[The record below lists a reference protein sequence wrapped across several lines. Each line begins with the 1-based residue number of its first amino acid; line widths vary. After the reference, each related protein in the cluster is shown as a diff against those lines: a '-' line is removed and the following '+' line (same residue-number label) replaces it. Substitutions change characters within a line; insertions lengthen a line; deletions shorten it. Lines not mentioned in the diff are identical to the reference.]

1 MCVPPRER
9 VACHGLTR
17 DAQPRYTNVVNGV
30 NVWKTPLID
39 NRNQVRLHRFSV
51 RCHVADARE
60 LCMQSYYWD
69 LGWLTCT
76 GGYDDSVCGEAHSE
90 LKTRAFCPLSK
101 PMRYAPAV
109 QVPNPP
115 YRPRSGTVSPS
126 IVDDTSGNETWSSDG
141 NGNSDQGFY
150 GDAPYRRPSPF
161 LFTSSAST
169 AALAQR
175 IADGMFFDASSQDAL
190 DTLGQQ
196 LQDAQMQ
203 GQPLSARIVTFASNV
218 TGPIGNLGR
227 VIEVV
232 PLYPVPLTLGTAAK
246 QQRGSMQTDDAYQS
260 RPLMLLRHDCSS
272 VNTNSTRLMTSQS
285 FAQLVRAGSMTCVQ
299 MPGVRL
305 DSVADIQLALFAGYG
320 KGAYG
325 AVGTGGNISGFP
337 FAVDFGSTSTSSTPS
352 LSVTLLYNGTMVQPD
367 GAPLNMA
374 FRTSAALNRLVNGF
388 LDNLVPAVQGIVP
401 GPRATMRYVRD
412 MPTQGVVIKID
423 AGTFLGPLFYTWLS
437 QMLLPVIVGL
447 LVYEKEKNLRTM
459 MRMQGLGDTA
469 YMLVNYMY
477 YFLLYFVFMLL
488 IYLYGAALGFGT
500 NSLSMWTRSQPGVV
514 IIFFIL
520 FINVQISTAFL
531 FQAIFSSAKTATVG
545 SVLYLLVAGLLGKFI
560 FESFLESPTFGRGG
574 IVGMELLVPF
584 SLYRGFY
591 EMSAF
596 GAVASY
602 SPTGMGEA
610 SLGISWLKIKGSG
623 GMEVVMVIFF
633 VEWLLIGVAA
643 WYLDQVYASGSGVKR
658 HPLFFLECLA
668 PKQPRASCVA
678 HIPAMRLSGARHSA
692 PELAVPMESEPDDVR
707 SCREVALAT
716 SPSDAAI
723 VAHGLSKT
731 YPGMDGA
738 PPKVACRELS
748 VAIPAGE
755 CFGLLGPNGAGK
767 STAINLLIGFLTP
780 THGSAFL
787 GGYDLATDVSSAY
800 SLLGVCPQH
809 DLLWEQLSAREHLR
823 FYGRLRNLRGAEL
836 EEACDHALRGVNL
849 FTGGVGD
856 RPCGTYSGGMK
867 RRLSVA
873 IALIGD
879 PPVVFLDEPSTGL
892 DPASRATLWDVIK
905 EAKKS
910 RAIVLTTHAM
920 EEAEELCDRLGVFV
934 DGALRCVGAPK
945 ELTARYGGF
954 LVLSLTTTA
963 LRVPDAE
970 AFVHELSPNAQRTYA
985 LGGTL
990 KYDLPLSETNL
1001 AAVFAAVSERK
1012 AALGIVDWGV
1022 SSVTLEEVRRV
1033 NTQLH
1038 ATVNLSIAL
1047 RSCQPRRRRCLS
1059 SLHATLA
1066 QPPPKNSHTFVVIRR
1081 RNIESA
1087 RCILSVSRRPQSR
1100 CRLRCC
1106 RRRQ

>member
-1 MCVPPRER
+1 LFASPDFKCGCRCRSYSTPDGAYTFNVNDPQ
-9 VACHGLTR
+9 H
-17 DAQPRYTNVVNGV
+17 TNVVDGV
-30 NVWKTPLID
+30 SVWKSPLID
-39 NRNQVRLHRFSV
+39 GRNQT
-51 RCHVADARE
+51 
-60 LCMQSYYWD
+60 YYWD

-76 GGYDDSVCGEAHSE
+76 GGYDDSVCGELHSE
-90 LKTRAFCPLSK
+90 VKTRFFCPLTK
-101 PMRYAPAV
+101 PVRWAPTV

-115 YRPRSGTVSPS
+115 FRPASGTVSAG
-126 IVDDTSGNETWSSDG
+126 IVDDLSGNETWSAEGSGDD
-141 NGNSDQGFY
+141 DQGFY
-150 GDAPYRRPSPF
+150 GDAPYRRPAPF
-161 LFTSSAST
+161 LFTSASSAAT
-169 AALAQR
+169 LAQR
-175 IADGMFFDASSQDAL
+175 IADGMFFDASSQVALDAL
-190 DTLGQQ
+190 GDQFR
-196 LQDAQMQ
+196 DAQMQ
-203 GQPLSARIVTFASNV
+203 NNGQMSSAPIFLFAANPS
-218 TGPIGNLGR
+218 GPIGGLGR
-227 VIEVV
+227 IAEVV
-232 PLYPVPLTLGTAAK
+232 PLYPVPVTLGTSAK
-246 QQRGSMQTDDAYQS
+246 QQLGSMQQDEAFQS
-260 RPLMLLRHDCSS
+260 RPLMLLRHDCSVVS
-272 VNTNSTRLMTSQS
+272 SNSTRQMDAQN
-285 FAQLVRAGSMTCVQ
+285 FAQMLRAGSVTCVQ
-299 MPGVRL
+299 MPGVPMA
-305 DSVADIQLALFAGYG
+305 SVASIQEVLFTGYG
-320 KGAYG
+320 KGPPS
-325 AVGTGGNISGFP
+325 AVGTGGSISGFP
-337 FAVDFGSTSTSSTPS
+337 FAVDFKSTSTATG
-352 LSVTLLYNGTMVQPD
+352 LDITLMYNGTLVQPS
-367 GAPLNMA
+367 GAPLNVA
-374 FRTSAALNRLVNGF
+374 FRTSAALNKLVNGF
-388 LDNLVPAVQGIVP
+388 VDALVTSAVP

-412 MPTQGVVIKID
+412 MPTQGVVIKVD

-469 YMLVNYMY
+469 YMLVNYTY

-488 IYLYGAALGFGT
+488 IYLYGAGLGFGT

-520 FINVQISTAFL
+520 FINAQIATAFL

-545 SVLYLLVAGLLGKFI
+545 SVLYLLIAGLLGKFI
-560 FESFLESPTFGRGG
+560 FEPFLESDTFERSG

-591 EMSAF
+591 EMAAF
-596 GAVASY
+596 GAVASF
-602 SPTGMGEA
+602 SPTGLGEA
-610 SLGISWLKIKGSG
+610 SLGVSWTKIRGSG
-623 GMEVVMVIFF
+623 GMEVIMVIFF
-633 VEWLLIGVAA
+633 VEWLLIMLAA

-658 HPLFFLECLA
+658 HPLFFLECLEPKA
-668 PKQPRASCVA
+668 PRTSCVS
-678 HIPAMRLSGARHSA
+678 HIPAMRLSGLSSGARNS
-692 PELAVPMESEPDDVR
+692 EYAVPMDDEPPDVR
-707 SCREVALAT
+707 SCREIALAT
-716 SPSDAAI
+716 PPQAAAI

-780 THGSAFL
+780 SNGSAFL
-787 GGYDLATDVSSAY
+787 GGFDLSTDLSSAY
-800 SLLGVCPQH
+800 SMLGVCPQH

-823 FYGRLRNLRGAEL
+823 FYGRLRNLTGAEL

-954 LVLSLTTTA
+954 LVLSLTTSP
-963 LRVPDAE
+963 LRVAEAE
-970 AFVHELSPNAQRTYA
+970 AFVRQLSPNAQRTYA

-990 KYDLPLSETNL
+990 KYDMPLSEVNL
-1001 AAVFAAVSERK
+1001 ADVFAAVTERK
-1012 AALGIVDWGV
+1012 QALGILDWGV
-1022 SSVTLEEVRRV
+1022 SSVTLEEVF
-1033 NTQLH
+1033 
-1038 ATVNLSIAL
+1038 IK
-1047 RSCQPRRRRCLS
+1047 
-1059 SLHATLA
+1059 LA
-1066 QPPPKNSHTFVVIRR
+1066 RDIGAAANSDK
-1081 RNIESA
+1081 
-1087 RCILSVSRRPQSR
+1087 
-1100 CRLRCC
+1100 
-1106 RRRQ
+1106 